1 MRAFLALL
9 WLAAAFTASP
19 VSRVVNL
26 IREMRA
32 KIVADEKAEQ
42 QVYDRY
48 ACWCEKTTTRKA
60 KDIDDAR
67 TKIGEL
73 GSEIAAKKGKLASL
87 AGALKGLMEGVKD
100 NEIEMHNATT
110 LRARQNTA
118 FQHEKSELSE
128 AIESLEHGLHVI
140 TGKPTSADFVA
151 VANQLR
157 KAVDA
162 SPNPLPAAQA
172 ESVHK
177 FLSQVSL
184 AQTGAK
190 YDPQYKMIQGILE
203 AVHATLKENLETLVS
218 EEKTQQDTYEGFMDT
233 KTTELED
240 DRKTI
245 LRKHGSSADATD
257 ALTVAAE
264 ELAGTKQQL
273 EDDEAFFTDTK
284 AACEEKATEWETR
297 QSERVDELQAID
309 DAIDI
314 LDSPENRALFGHAYT
329 TFVSLEEE
337 SRGVANNTASVAAL
351 LTQKAQ
357 QLKSAVLARAAVAV
371 RTRGDF
377 DAVLADID
385 TTMDTLKTE
394 EQTDITDRDN
404 CKVDLRTEREK
415 FEDHSYLVEK
425 ITNTLKKLNT
435 KKEKLEADVEAT
447 SEAITEQED
456 MMQEA
461 MDQRNAS
468 TVRFLQSKG
477 DDEDAIDL
485 LQQAV
490 AALEGYYN
498 KTNSSFLQMAGQ
510 PLGRSSPFLTAAD
523 IKAPEFKV
531 SKDQAPEA
539 KFSKTGEHKQ
549 ESKGVLGMLKQITQN
564 LQIEIADGEKAE
576 EEEIAAYDKQRA
588 DDEAT
593 LQSLKDRKSDL
604 EGEIAATETKI
615 GTKEGDKTDEEGD
628 RDSASTALE
637 NLKPGCD
644 WLLGAFEKR
653 RALRKEEM
661 EGLMEAKSLLS
672 GGAVGSGTFLQRK

>member
-60 KDIDDAR
+60 KDIEDAR

-73 GSEIAAKKGKLASL
+73 GSEISAKKGKLATL
-87 AGALKGLMEGVKD
+87 GAALQGLMEGIED

-110 LRARQNTA
+110 LRARQNAA

-128 AIESLEHGLHVI
+128 AIESLEHGLHVM
-140 TGKPTSADFVA
+140 TGKPTSADLVA

-157 KAVDA
+157 QAVEA
-162 SPNPLPAAQA
+162 SPNPLPTAQA

-177 FLSQVSL
+177 ILSQVSL
-184 AQTGAK
+184 AQTGSK

-203 AVHATLKENLETLVS
+203 AVHETLKENLETLVG
-218 EEKTQQDTYEGFMDT
+218 EEKTQQETYEGFMDT
-233 KTTELED
+233 KTTELVD
-240 DRKTI
+240 DRATI
-245 LRKHGSSADATD
+245 LRKHGNSADATD
-257 ALTVAAE
+257 ALTLAAAD
-264 ELAGTKQQL
+264 LAATQQQL
-273 EDDEAFFTDTK
+273 EDDEQFFADSKT
-284 AACEEKATEWETR
+284 ACEEKATEWETR
-297 QSERVDELQAID
+297 QSERVDELEAID
-309 DAIDI
+309 NAIDI

-329 TFVSLEEE
+329 TFVSISEV
-337 SRGVANNTASVAAL
+337 SRGVVNSTARVAAL
-351 LTQKAQ
+351 LTKKAQ
-357 QLKSAVLARAAVAV
+357 QLKSAILARAAVAV
-371 RTRGDF
+371 KTHGAF
-377 DAVLADID
+377 DAVLEDID
-385 TTMDTLKTE
+385 TMIETLKTQ
-394 EQTDITDRDN
+394 EQTDITDRDA
-404 CKVDLRTEREK
+404 CKVDMKTEREK
-415 FEDHSYLVEK
+415 FQDHSYLVEK
-425 ITNTLKKLNT
+425 ITNTLKKLTT
-435 KKEKLEADVEAT
+435 KKEKLETDVEET
-447 SEAITEQED
+447 SQAITEQED

-468 TVRFLQSKG
+468 TARFLQSKS
-477 DDEDAIDL
+477 DDEDAVDL
-485 LQQAV
+485 LQQALE
-490 AALEGYYN
+490 ALEGYYN
-498 KTNSSFLQMAGQ
+498 NTNSSFLQIASQ
-510 PLGRSSPFLTAAD
+510 PLGRQSPFLTAAD

-549 ESKGVLGMLKQITQN
+549 ESNGILAMLRQITQN
-564 LQIEIADGEKAE
+564 LQIEIADSEKAE

-593 LQSLKDRKSDL
+593 LQSLRDRKSDL
-604 EGEIAATETKI
+604 QGEISSTEGKI
-615 GTKEGDKTDEEGD
+615 GTKETDKTGEEGD

-653 RALRKEEM
+653 RALRKEET

-672 GGAVGSGTFLQRK
+672 GGDIGGGTFLQRK